1 MRAGKVGDGGAGK
14 LMEGPEWPQSRAC
27 SQDTR
32 KPLETCFW
40 GMEKDGMGCHRTPRT
55 FLTTGRTHGFAL
67 SSRYA
72 PIPWDGQV
80 SSVLR
85 NANKRRG
92 ERRAAPTYQI
102 DLVGARIGLVSP
114 HQPKEGVLGG
124 LRDHLGGEACY

>member
-1 MRAGKVGDGGAGK
+1 MAAVARMLRDAG
-14 LMEGPEWPQSRAC
+14 SRW
-27 SQDTR
+27 
-32 KPLETCFW
+32 KHFFL
-40 GMEKDGMGCHRTPRT
+40 GMGWDGMGCNRTLRT
-55 FLTTGRTHGFAL
+55 FLTTGRTQGFAL

-85 NANKRRG
+85 NANKQRG
-92 ERRAAPTYQI
+92 EAMGAPTHQI